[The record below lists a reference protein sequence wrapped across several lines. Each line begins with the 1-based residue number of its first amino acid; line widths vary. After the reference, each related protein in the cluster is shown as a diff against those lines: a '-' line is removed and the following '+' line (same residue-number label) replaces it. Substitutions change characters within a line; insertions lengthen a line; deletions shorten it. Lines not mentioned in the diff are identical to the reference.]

1 MDYEKVYIK
10 LIQIFAEQEEIKVE
24 INIERGWKQMKK
36 TRKNK
41 LYEFIGKATVR
52 ITTWAMS
59 VYLVYQASLYILDNC
74 ITVYR

>member
-1 MDYEKVYIK
+1 
-10 LIQIFAEQEEIKVE
+10 
-24 INIERGWKQMKK
+24 MKK

-41 LYEFIGKATVR
+41 LYELIVKAAVR
-52 ITTWAMS
+52 ITAWAMS

>member
-1 MDYEKVYIK
+1 
-10 LIQIFAEQEEIKVE
+10 
-24 INIERGWKQMKK
+24 MKK
-36 TRKNK
+36 INKSK

-52 ITTWAMS
+52 ITAWAMS

>member
-1 MDYEKVYIK
+1 
-10 LIQIFAEQEEIKVE
+10 
-24 INIERGWKQMKK
+24 MKK

-52 ITTWAMS
+52 KTAWAMS

>member
-1 MDYEKVYIK
+1 
-10 LIQIFAEQEEIKVE
+10 
-24 INIERGWKQMKK
+24 MKK
-36 TRKNK
+36 INKSK

-52 ITTWAMS
+52 LSIWAMS